1 MIIGLENITSDYKN
15 LVGLKSFNLSLL
27 KQNNINVSY
36 GVVLTNNIFE
46 SFKLTGRIKDFDII
60 SEEINNIKQ
69 NNHLF
74 IVRSSSNL
82 EDGENYSFAG
92 IFESVLK
99 VSISEIKD
107 AILKIYASV
116 SSLKALEYYEKN
128 GIKIEQVKMSI
139 LIQEYIDPLVSGL
152 CFTKNPLTFEDQF
165 VIEYVEGS
173 NQNFISGLAK
183 AKKLVLDRN
192 GKIIEGEINT
202 NSELI
207 QKNIGT
213 FLRIED
219 IFGKPQDIE
228 WGIDTNNL
236 LFIFQTRDITTN
248 NKVQKELEVNLKVIA
263 HGYGLSSGIKSGKIK
278 MINTN
283 LKFHELEESI
293 NKDSI
298 ILTDNLRVDQIIA
311 IKKAAGVIVSETS
324 LLSHTAIQAREF
336 GIPCIGGIYERSL
349 FVEGQEV
356 TIDGYKGLLFEG
368 SIHKDE
374 IDGNFDTQNEY
385 QNFPN
390 YYTPEKI
397 LEYKAG
403 DFTFLYS
410 IQEDTCMIY
419 LSNVEDSALEEKA
432 KNIISQVFSI
442 DKEKILSNQIKVYEN
457 KNAPSSVFSYY
468 KDYIKVK
475 NNPEFSMILEQA
487 KVYMENLDTD
497 KLKDLADSTRKKS
510 YFIFKNGYDLFLEFK
525 ENKDVDLLIKSGK
538 YLDEALNLAI
548 LFSNVIIFSY
558 GNYYLEKHVKNEK
571 SVSLKEFFA
580 NPSKFSPKLREFSKF
595 LTSYKNS
602 ELEPLQHDNMT
613 MIDIIDYIYENGFEE
628 YVKEYN
634 W

>member
-1 MIIGLENITSDYKN
+1 MIYQIKSIRPELKKH
-15 LVGLKSFNLSLL
+15 VGTKAFNLSQLG
-27 KQNNINVSY
+27 KNGFKIAD
-36 GVVLTNNIFE
+36 GIVVGIEIYEYFV
-46 SFKLTGRIKDFDII
+46 KTGKIKNFDSII
-60 SEEINNIKQ
+60 QEVKTFSNDKT
-69 NNHLF
+69 HL
-74 IVRSSSNL
+74 IVRSSANF
-82 EDGENYSFAG
+82 EDGDTLSFAG
-92 IFESVLK
+92 IFESFLK

-116 SSLKALEYYEKN
+116 SSPKALEYFEKN
-128 GIKIEQVKMSI
+128 GINIEQIKMSI
-139 LIQEYIDPLVSGL
+139 LIQEYIDPLVSGV

-165 VIEYVEGS
+165 VIEYVVGS
-173 NQNFISGLAK
+173 NQKFVSGIEK
-183 AKKLVLDRN
+183 SKKLVVEKKEN
-192 GKIIEGEINT
+192 IEIN
-202 NSELI
+202 SENNYENLI
-207 QKNIGT
+207 
-213 FLRIED
+213 LRKIEEFSK
-219 IFGKPQDIE
+219 IEEFFAKPQDIE
-228 WGIDTNNL
+228 WGIDKNNQ
-236 LFIFQTRDITTN
+236 LFVFQSRSVNTKKGNEI
-248 NKVQKELEVNLKVIA
+248 QKEIRLKVIA

-311 IKKAAGVIVSETS
+311 IKKAAGIIVSETS

-356 TIDGYKGLLFEG
+356 TIDGFKGLLFEG
-368 SIHKDE
+368 IIHKDG

-397 LEYKAG
+397 SEYKTA

-419 LSNVEDSALEEKA
+419 LSNVEDTALEEKA
-432 KNIISQVFSI
+432 KNIINQVFSI
-442 DKEKILSNQIKVYEN
+442 DKDKILSNQIKVYEN

-510 YFIFKNGYDLFLEFK
+510 YLIFKNGYNLFLEFK
-525 ENKDVDLLIKSGK
+525 KNKDVDLLIKSGK

-558 GNYYLEKHVKNEK
+558 GNYYLEKHIKNEN
-571 SVSLKEFFA
+571 SVSLKDFFV

-602 ELEPLQHDNMT
+602 ELEPLQQGNTT